1 MSFFRPP
8 GGIFD
13 INREQDYAKNS
24 GGILGEHELRPPSQ
38 PHYPLETT
46 ETGLISEQI
55 FETVPLSTDSLFQR
69 AISVLHTAYLDSA
82 SGLGFQYNQVTL
94 VKNDIFLN
102 EYKHFHQEKKA
113 NNYTQEELEETYGF
127 LLFQTEKQAKL
138 ACQRG
143 LCVGSS
149 AVTTL
154 GDPARGV
161 YISKYSDYLHAR
173 PWYHGKSGY
182 IVVFKLIKGK
192 VKFVSENYT
201 TNYTSPSSGYDCHV
215 ATDANKVSQKT
226 SHFRTFELSQYY
238 LYELAGSTVTQR
250 PRQIC
255 PYVIVAFQ
263 YREPKKM
270 ATPAPQSIL
279 ELSENVLTTQWKGKL
294 TIQGCLL
301 CDVTLWPFSGAVIPE
316 KLSHELDFKYLM
328 KVSSL
333 KKRLPEAAFRKQN
346 DLKQRVF
353 CQDICFSIYEVELSN
368 KQGKKIDKL
377 TKFMKNKQLAIIKSL
392 EDRGFFILLTSSALI
407 SETDFGDR
415 HTDLW
420 GLHLFHSPLLPG
432 LNVLKVENDISLKV
446 MPILPVLNCVL
457 LEAKK
462 AVAEGVCPNT
472 LVKRSFQEL
481 HRMDRSTSSTASP
494 QDGVREAAFSG
505 QPSSDLD
512 LMPPAEKCPLQ
523 SFAQLQSYFS
533 NPSGYVLEVSA
544 ALDLL
549 AERPQSPCVSD
560 GICDA
565 GFSLVMTPDSEF
577 LDVEADVRKETEPED
592 SEDTRQEGTAP
603 LSTAS
608 NLRVQPK
615 RKASMPHGVQSE
627 KVNLC
632 RPCPK
637 RTPPAPDKAAGS
649 ATTLKLIK
657 GQFPQ
662 KRKRGAEVL
671 TAQFVQTT
679 KLDRK
684 SQEAPFT
691 KDAPV
696 TANAKKTKKQEKT
709 PSRSVPK
716 AKPPVKKPPQKPVK
730 DNQTPRGRKQPQPAK
745 RETASQLQSEVTS
758 DGQAD
763 VTINT
768 AQPGNTT
775 VTQKDP
781 PEDSI
786 VNCDSLNMLA
796 DLALSSAT
804 SSTSSSDP
812 RNPSE
817 LPQSDVSLPKELSS
831 RGTSDHEYH
840 KGVKSLKGGL
850 SPKLS
855 SGKSNLLVDSGISL
869 EETGVFPANDAQP
882 SLPEETVGTSE
893 ARPGSFVAA
902 EHSYALLLAEHSKK
916 HLQQRGAPSPAFAKN
931 STKGPEAGTPV
942 GKVMPFRH
950 QQSTAPLQ
958 KLPEDSSLKH
968 KNRLVSPSLHD
979 FSCSHTVFSCDGSL
993 KVTLKCETEYLF
1005 SLDSKYTNNP
1015 LEKTVIRA
1023 LHGPWNTDL
1032 PDSVDEVKLLLHMW
1046 VALFYSNQNK
1056 VIHSSRRVV
1065 EHSNPAK
1072 YVSIHSTLESLEFS
1086 EIEEPLSVERCSA
1099 DPLLETNVTPTG
1111 HTAEVSFSDPNTVIS
1126 LINPPAARG
1135 LGLWIQNEQEEMFAR
1150 ENHRDT
1156 PGNQNFIYSC
1166 NSEIIGQ
1173 VATESADTPET
1184 ASLLLSGIASTQP
1197 CIPGEDQSFT
1207 PLDSARVTSYSDT
1220 VRQTA
1225 ATKTYSGTGG
1235 QSVTY
1240 PKTVYSALENK
1251 VDIFHAVEQ
1260 THTGA
1265 LEDLLR
1271 NSSPIDKDFDKADST
1286 GYVLIN
1292 LEPATLTYVPI
1303 QAEVGSRIDKP
1314 LSLTLELTEQVL
1326 HSATLGHS
1334 VPSLEKTQAPVLRN
1348 ISSVLGSEQSTN
1360 YLCASSASKALAG
1373 EMCSLQAEIPTPDS
1387 TLTSDTSLVAEAL
1400 PLMKSAKHSV
1410 PAQEMMISQELLL
1423 QSQCVHS
1430 LPSEEVREL
1439 SQVEEVVSA
1448 TLQKNHSLSCLPSP
1462 TNISNDAL
1470 HLKNKSGMD
1479 GENTNRESF
1488 RSTLSKQT
1496 GLSVSREEANP
1507 RGPEDPDIDL
1517 ILTITPSKSRE
1528 ERPSG
1533 KIEQRQEAP
1542 LANRELQSVAK
1553 EITESGK
1560 TAFRDNREVS
1570 CAPCTVGKPLENEQS
1585 NRNLAPV
1592 TLFPEETWTLE
1603 EITEEVNIS
1612 SGLPFGSFIEEV
1624 SPVSSPDP
1632 LLPAA
1637 EARPPQTVC
1646 PATLKLSDTQCEK
1659 SDTLPQPESEGLT
1672 LTEEGNASIGPAPL
1686 GGQDTLTQE
1695 VPAQLCAGSPP
1706 GLSDHPGGKDLV
1718 PSGKVTTEIV
1728 PEIFSEKVPCHNKDS
1743 NQPALA
1749 DSYRED
1755 LGPSVEKTVT
1765 SRNPPQLLS
1774 VEKNHL
1780 DVKSL
1785 VSETSEL
1792 PVSPRKMKESETL
1805 TAEFVPADRLNVSF
1819 KQQTS
1824 PRDAEKA
1831 LSSGDSKTH
1840 EDSYLQVS
1848 TLSSCSRGEVA
1859 CALAHTSSGSP
1870 RQACPPSDGPPH
1882 GHCGGREFQTREISV
1897 VRMASLLKNCETEA
1911 EVREQNRGLRSIGSQ
1926 SSFMPPEDEPDPRH
1940 VVQDIPACAAEALKG
1955 GFFPVYT
1962 GSYQNTAGP
1971 APSISEEPSASFAPE
1986 ACDPPICGV
1995 FQELEGNKNPEG
2007 GLTLEE
2013 ELGTLTEGVA
2023 VSANFDIHHEPISED
2038 SDKGSCD
2045 CGSPKSD
2052 VEDPCTLQHRCTKK
2066 EGPLKEDCD
2075 SFLHLHTNDNEDWDY
2090 PPQTPGLETSIPS
2103 RNWYLGL
2110 KQEEKY
2116 RPSYIQI
2123 RDLRGIPRTYANFTI
2138 TKQLQDTTRTLHSL
2152 GRQPDRT
2159 AHCSLLSSWIDSW
2172 HVSDDLTQNTL
2183 DMEYLRFAH
2192 SMKQTAKGRDPPR
2205 SASSTKL
2212 FARESPLHISAAAFP
2227 LTERPESQLLHP
2239 AARSRSPL
2247 LITVTHSD
2255 ARQQNLPRRDR
2266 RPTSLGSPSFWME
2279 KDDHCQNHFMNLDRS
2294 PTVPLHLNKLRYN
2307 STSKDSRNDIS
2318 LILSEY
2324 AEFDKVVMNSSPAV
2338 FPGKGASVSR
2348 GPTPQELCSS
2358 FPRKAASYE
2367 DMITDLCTSL
2377 HVKLKHVMKEACKS
2391 TFLFYLVETGD
2402 KSFFVRTKIPSLLR
2416 LKHCAN
2422 VIFAGVDSPEDILEY
2437 SYQELFQTGGFVVSD
2452 DKILE
2457 TLSLVQLKEVVKTLE
2472 KLNGN
2477 GRWKWL
2483 LHYREHKKL
2492 KECGRVDSAA
2502 RKKNTILKSCQSVNI
2517 VELLHYHQCDSRS
2530 AAKGEYLN
2538 CLLSL
2543 QTQHIHARFAVF
2555 LTEKPMVSREV
2566 FENSGILVTDVSNFV
2581 ENIQKVAAPLRS
2593 SCW

>member
-730 DNQTPRGRKQPQPAK
+730 DNQTPRGRKQPQ
-745 RETASQLQSEVTS
+745 
-758 DGQAD
+758 
-763 VTINT
+763 
-768 AQPGNTT
+768 
-775 VTQKDP
+775 
-781 PEDSI
+781 
-786 VNCDSLNMLA
+786 
-796 DLALSSAT
+796 
-804 SSTSSSDP
+804 
-812 RNPSE
+812 
-817 LPQSDVSLPKELSS
+817 
-831 RGTSDHEYH
+831 
-840 KGVKSLKGGL
+840 
-850 SPKLS
+850 
-855 SGKSNLLVDSGISL
+855 
-869 EETGVFPANDAQP
+869 
-882 SLPEETVGTSE
+882 
-893 ARPGSFVAA
+893 
-902 EHSYALLLAEHSKK
+902 
-916 HLQQRGAPSPAFAKN
+916 
-931 STKGPEAGTPV
+931 
-942 GKVMPFRH
+942 
-950 QQSTAPLQ
+950 
-958 KLPEDSSLKH
+958 
-968 KNRLVSPSLHD
+968 
-979 FSCSHTVFSCDGSL
+979 
-993 KVTLKCETEYLF
+993 
-1005 SLDSKYTNNP
+1005 
-1015 LEKTVIRA
+1015 
-1023 LHGPWNTDL
+1023 
-1032 PDSVDEVKLLLHMW
+1032 
-1046 VALFYSNQNK
+1046 
-1056 VIHSSRRVV
+1056 
-1065 EHSNPAK
+1065 
-1072 YVSIHSTLESLEFS
+1072 
-1086 EIEEPLSVERCSA
+1086 
-1099 DPLLETNVTPTG
+1099 
-1111 HTAEVSFSDPNTVIS
+1111 
-1126 LINPPAARG
+1126 PAARG

-2402 KSFFVRTKIPSLLR
+2402 KSFFVRTKNILRKSGHTEIEPQHLCQGFPRENETLIVIIRNEDISSRVHQIPSLLR